1 LRTRNLGVA
10 LLVVAASLVGAGAA
24 FAGIPDAQR
33 LNGGFFFEDD
43 READENEACLIASG
57 TVLFTQGRVLATSG
71 DCTVVI
77 AWVADFP
84 NKASGSVL
92 KDDGS
97 GTAKVSQQV
106 ETFVNV
112 GVTGGLCPTPFNGFA
127 FPEKCKASGSVKAV
141 EPSGTVDSAKAK
153 VSCDLGEDLTE
164 LDSPSQAV
172 VDTVVDAFADRSDVK
187 LGENGKLTINVKG
200 VPNSGGH
207 FCAI

>member
-1 LRTRNLGVA
+1 MRTRNLGVA
-10 LLVVAASLVGAGAA
+10 LLVVAASLAGAGAA

-43 READENEACLIASG
+43 QEADENEACLFASG

-77 AWVADFP
+77 VWAADLP

-97 GTAKVSQQV
+97 GTAKISQQV

-127 FPEKCKASGSVKAV
+127 FPEKCKASSSVKAV

-153 VSCDLGEDLTE
+153 VSCDLGDL
-164 LDSPSQAV
+164 SPSPSDDVRQTIGA
-172 VDTVVDAFADRSDVK
+172 AIEGRSDVK
-187 LGENGKLTINVKG
+187 INSNGQLTISVKG